1 MKRSRIL
8 TVILLALVLALAS
21 AATACSS
28 SAPHDAAP
36 FIEDSEQVSFKS
48 TSTGRWYHVSE
59 FILDGRRYLL
69 VETSSYGNFQ
79 VIPLE

>member
-28 SAPHDAAP
+28 APHDAAP
-36 FIEDSEQVSFKS
+36 YIEDSEQVSFKS
-48 TSTGRWYHVSE
+48 TFTGRWYHARE
-59 FILDGRRYLL
+59 FTLDGRRYLL